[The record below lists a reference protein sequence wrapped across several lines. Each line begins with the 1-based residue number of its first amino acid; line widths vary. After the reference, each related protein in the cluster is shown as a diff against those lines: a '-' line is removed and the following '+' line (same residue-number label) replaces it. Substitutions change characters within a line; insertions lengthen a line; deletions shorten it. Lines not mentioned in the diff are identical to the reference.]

1 MLRAVTLDFWDTL
14 YASAVRPERVT
25 LRQTALRRLL
35 EAVGARA
42 TDEEI
47 RAVYRASGAEA
58 DRWWREEHRG
68 YTSAE
73 RIRWMLRRLNVDR
86 PEDCEHVAR
95 ACQAVDDALIEHPAP
110 LLPGASDALA
120 ALSSRFPLAI
130 VSDTGF
136 ASGAA
141 QDRLLER
148 DGIRSLFAATVY
160 SVDVGY
166 AKPRL
171 EPFRA
176 ALDALRVARP
186 DEVLHVG
193 DIERTDIR
201 GAIAAGMRAVRLD
214 VVRSGGP
221 SEAEFV
227 APSFPAL
234 VEYLMD
240 AA

>member
-14 YASAVRPERVT
+14 YTGAVMPERVA

-35 EAVGARA
+35 DAVGATA
-42 TDEEI
+42 TDDELG
-47 RAVYRASGAEA
+47 AAYRSSGAEA
-58 DRWWREEHRG
+58 ERWWREEQRG

-73 RIRWMLRRLNVDR
+73 RIRWMLERLKVDR
-86 PEDCEHVAR
+86 PEDCEHIAR
-95 ACQAVDDALIEHPAP
+95 ACDAVDAALIQHPAP

-120 ALSSRFPLAI
+120 ALASRFPLAI
-130 VSDTGF
+130 ISDTGF

-160 SVDVGY
+160 SVDIGY

-176 ALDALRVARP
+176 ALDALRIDRP

-234 VEYLMD
+234 VEYLLD
-240 AA
+240 EG

>member
-14 YASAVRPERVT
+14 YTSAVLPERVT

-35 EAVGARA
+35 ESVGARA

-58 DRWWREEHRG
+58 DRWWREEQRG

-73 RIRWMLRRLNVDR
+73 RIRWMLRRLNVER
-86 PEDCEHVAR
+86 PEDCEHIAR
-95 ACQAVDDALIEHPAP
+95 ACQAVDDALIQHPAP

-120 ALSSRFPLAI
+120 ALASRFPLAI
-130 VSDTGF
+130 ISDTGF

-176 ALDALRVARP
+176 ALDALRIDRP

-201 GAIAAGMRAVRLD
+201 GAVAAGMRAIRLD

-234 VEYLMD
+234 VEYLL
-240 AA
+240 AEA

>member
-1 MLRAVTLDFWDTL
+1 MLRAITLDFWDTL
-14 YASAVRPERVT
+14 YTSAVLPERVT

-35 EAVGARA
+35 DAVGATA
-42 TDEEI
+42 TDVEI
-47 RAVYRASGAEA
+47 QAVYRASGAEA
-58 DRWWREEHRG
+58 DRWWREEQRG
-68 YTSAE
+68 YSSAE
-73 RIRWMLRRLNVDR
+73 RIRWMLERLNVIR
-86 PEDCEHVAR
+86 PEDCEHVSR
-95 ACQAVDDALIEHPAP
+95 ACQAVDDALIHHPAP

-130 VSDTGF
+130 ISDTGF
-136 ASGAA
+136 ASGRA
-141 QDRLLER
+141 QDALLER
-148 DGIRSLFAATVY
+148 DGIRSLFVATVY

-176 ALDALRVARP
+176 ALDALRVDRP

-193 DIERTDIR
+193 DIERTDVR
-201 GAIAAGMRAVRLD
+201 GALAAGMRAVRLD
-214 VVRSGGP
+214 VARAGGP

-234 VEYLMD
+234 VEYLLER
-240 AA
+240 A

>member
-14 YASAVRPERVT
+14 YTSAVMPERVM

-35 EAVGARA
+35 DAVGATA
-42 TDEEI
+42 TDDELS
-47 RAVYRASGAEA
+47 AAYRSSGTEAE
-58 DRWWREEHRG
+58 RWWREEQRG

-73 RIRWMLRRLNVDR
+73 RIRWMLERLNVDR
-86 PEDCEHVAR
+86 PADCEHIAR
-95 ACQAVDDALIEHPAP
+95 ACDAVDEALMAHPAP

-120 ALSSRFPLAI
+120 VLASRFPLAI
-130 VSDTGF
+130 ISDTGF

-160 SVDVGY
+160 SVDIGY

-176 ALDALRVARP
+176 ALDALRIERP

-193 DIERTDIR
+193 DIERTDVR
-201 GAIAAGMRAVRLD
+201 GALGAGMRAVRLD
-214 VVRSGGP
+214 VVRNGGP
-221 SEAEFV
+221 SEAERV
-227 APSFPAL
+227 ATSFPEL
-234 VEYLMD
+234 VEYLVSQG
-240 AA
+240 

>member
-14 YASAVRPERVT
+14 YTSAVLPERVT

-35 EAVGARA
+35 DAVGASA
-42 TDEEI
+42 TDEEL

-58 DRWWREEHRG
+58 DRWWREEQRG
-68 YTSAE
+68 YTSSE
-73 RIRWMLRRLNVDR
+73 RIRWMLERLNVDR

-95 ACQAVDDALIEHPAP
+95 ACDAVDQALIDHPAP

-120 ALSSRFPLAI
+120 ALASRFPLAI
-130 VSDTGF
+130 ISDTGF
-136 ASGAA
+136 ASGTA

-160 SVDVGY
+160 SVDIGY

-176 ALDALRVARP
+176 ALDALRIDRP

-193 DIERTDIR
+193 DIERTDVR
-201 GAIAAGMRAVRLD
+201 GALDAGMRAVRLD
-214 VVRSGGP
+214 VVRSSGP
-221 SEAEFV
+221 SEAEYV
-227 APSFPAL
+227 ATSFPEL
-234 VEYLMD
+234 VEYLLRD
-240 AA
+240 G

>member
-1 MLRAVTLDFWDTL
+1 MLRAITLDFWDTL
-14 YASAVRPERVT
+14 YDSAVLPERVT

-35 EAVGARA
+35 DAVGAKA

-47 RAVYRASGAEA
+47 RTVYAASGAEA
-58 DRWWREEHRG
+58 ERWWREEHRG

-73 RIRWMLRRLNVDR
+73 RIRWMLERFSVKR

-95 ACQAVDDALIEHPAP
+95 ACQEVDAALLEHPAP
-110 LLPGASDALA
+110 LLPGAQSALETLA
-120 ALSSRFPLAI
+120 SRFPLAI

-141 QDRLLER
+141 QDCLLER
-148 DGIRSLFAATVY
+148 DGIRQFFVATVY
-160 SVDVGY
+160 SVDVGH
-166 AKPRL
+166 AKPRP

-176 ALDALRVARP
+176 ALDALGVGRP

-201 GAIAAGMRAVRLD
+201 GALGAGMRAVRLD
-214 VVRSGGP
+214 AVRSSGP
-221 SEAEFV
+221 SAAEFV
-227 APSFPAL
+227 ASSFPAL
-234 VEYLMD
+234 VEYVLGE
-240 AA
+240 A